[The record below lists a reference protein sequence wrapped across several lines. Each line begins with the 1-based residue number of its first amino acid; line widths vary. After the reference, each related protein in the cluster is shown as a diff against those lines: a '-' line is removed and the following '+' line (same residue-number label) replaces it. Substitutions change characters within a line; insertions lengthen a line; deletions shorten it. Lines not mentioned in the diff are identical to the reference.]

1 MRLLGS
7 MLVTAMVAVA
17 AVATVN
23 IPRSS
28 AADQS
33 LDIRHGDG
41 TYVRLRSAHH
51 RRFLA
56 CPDRYSCS
64 SLYGAYGPYGGRAYW
79 AEYSGYVPP
88 EYR

>member
-7 MLVTAMVAVA
+7 MLATAILTLA
-17 AVATVN
+17 AVATINVPKSN
-23 IPRSS
+23 

-33 LDIRHGDG
+33 LDSRHGDG
-41 TYVRLRSAHH
+41 TYVRLHHAHY
-51 RRFLA
+51 RRYMG
-56 CPDRYSCS
+56 CPERYSCS
-64 SLYGAYGPYGGRAYW
+64 PLYGAYGPYGGRAYW

>member
-7 MLVTAMVAVA
+7 MLVTAVVAVA

-23 IPRSS
+23 IPKSR
-28 AADQS
+28 AADQGV
-33 LDIRHGDG
+33 DMRHGDG
-41 TYVRLRSAHH
+41 TYVRLHHAYH

-56 CPDRYSCS
+56 CPDRYSCQS
-64 SLYGAYGPYGGRAYW
+64 VYGAYGPYGGRAYW
-79 AEYSGYVPP
+79 AEYSDFVPP